1 MKQIYLDHA
10 STTPV
15 RPEVVEAM
23 LPYFTEQFG
32 NPSSIYPLGQ
42 EAADAEITLEAR
54 PSTLLAGGVLLLW
67 RAAKTML
74 AQKTAKPSQINE

>member
-15 RPEVVEAM
+15 RAEVLEAM
-23 LPYFTEQFG
+23 LPYFSEEYG

-42 EAADAEITLEAR
+42 AASDAVAEAR
-54 PSTLLAGGVLLLW
+54 DALAGVIGATP
-67 RAAKTML
+67 REIFFT
-74 AQKTAKPSQINE
+74 N

>member
-1 MKQIYLDHA
+1 MRQIYLDHA

-23 LPYFTEQFG
+23 APYFTEHFG

-42 EAADAEITLEAR
+42 EASDAVEIC
-54 PSTLLAGGVLLLW
+54 SLLA
-67 RAAKTML
+67 TD
-74 AQKTAKPSQINE
+74 